1 MKRPVEC
8 ILAIVCVMSLYRSFS
23 GEVAL
28 LEIIGY
34 VVMAVLSGL
43 LIVVLHL
50 RPNGVAEWI
59 QPHDQ
64 PVEVRSAAQPLG
76 VKK

>member
-1 MKRPVEC
+1 MKRPVEW
-8 ILAIVCVMSLYRSFS
+8 ILAVVCVMSLYRPFS
-23 GEVAL
+23 GEASL

-34 VVMAVLSGL
+34 IAMALLSGL

-59 QPHDQ
+59 QPQDR
-64 PVEVRSAAQPLG
+64 PVEVRPATQPLAA
-76 VKK
+76 KK

>member
-1 MKRPVEC
+1 MKRPVEW
-8 ILAIVCVMSLYRSFS
+8 ILAIVCGVSLFRPFS
-23 GEVAL
+23 GEASL

-34 VVMAVLSGL
+34 LAMAVLSGL

-50 RPNGVAEWI
+50 RPNGVPEWI
-59 QPHDQ
+59 QPQDH
-64 PVEVRSAAQPLG
+64 PVEVRPAAQPLG